1 MSRSSG
7 FLVRRGRAL
16 EDEFFHKENQRLL
29 EKLRHMKRM
38 EESKEALA
46 ETSGIANDATLESL
60 LELNIHAQTLAALA
74 IVPLIEVA
82 WADGHVDK
90 KEQQAILAAAHASGL
105 HRGHAG
111 YELLESWL
119 AHQPQSK
126 LLETWEQYIQEL
138 CKQLSKEERESLEAQ
153 FLGRARSVAEASGGF
168 LGLGFKVS
176 KAEADVLETL
186 EKAFR

>member
-7 FLVRRGRAL
+7 LLVKRGRAL
-16 EDEFFHKENQRLL
+16 EDEFFHKKNQRLL
-29 EKLRHMKRM
+29 EKLRQMKGM

-46 ETSGIANDATLESL
+46 EASGIDNDAILGSL

-82 WADGHVDK
+82 WADGHLDQ
-90 KEQQAILAAAHASGL
+90 KERQAILAAAHASGL
-105 HRGHAG
+105 HTGHAG
-111 YELLESWL
+111 YE
-119 AHQPQSK
+119 

-138 CKQLSKEERESLEAQ
+138 CNQVSGEEREALEVQ

-176 KAEADVLETL
+176 KAETDVLETL
-186 EKAFR
+186 RKAFR

>member
-1 MSRSSG
+1 MSQSSG
-7 FLVRRGRAL
+7 FLVKRGKAL
-16 EDEFFHKENQRLL
+16 EDEFFHRENQRLL
-29 EKLRHMKRM
+29 ETLRQMKQM

-46 ETSGIANDATLESL
+46 EASGIVTDAILESL
-60 LELNIHAQTLAALA
+60 LELKIQAQTLAALV
-74 IVPLIEVA
+74 IIPLIEVA
-82 WADGHVDK
+82 WADGHLDQR
-90 KEQQAILAAAHASGL
+90 ERQAILAAAHAAGL

-119 AHQPQSK
+119 ARQPHSR

-138 CKQLSKEERESLEAQ
+138 CNQLSGEERESLELQ

-176 KAEADVLETL
+176 KEEAAVLETL
-186 EKAFR
+186 KKAFR